1 MIDAEFLL
9 YLTLIAVSVGI
20 IVAVIV
26 CFAIIKRYK
35 KALQSPIY
43 PLEHYASL
51 DLSHSRDNFIGKT
64 VSKVRVSSSSSS
76 SSKRHR

>member
-1 MIDAEFLL
+1 MIETEFLL
-9 YLTLIAVSVGI
+9 NLILIS
-20 IVAVIV
+20 VAVGLVVAGIV
-26 CFAIIKRYK
+26 CFAIIRRYK

-51 DLSHSRDNFIGKT
+51 DLTHSRDNFIGKT

-76 SSKRHR
+76 SRRHR

>member
-1 MIDAEFLL
+1 MTDTEFLL
-9 YLTLIAVSVGI
+9 YLTLIALAVGI
-20 IVAVIV
+20 AVAGIV

-43 PLEHYASL
+43 PLEHYATL
-51 DLSHSRDNFIGKT
+51 DLTHRRDNFLGKT

-76 SSKRHR
+76 RRHR